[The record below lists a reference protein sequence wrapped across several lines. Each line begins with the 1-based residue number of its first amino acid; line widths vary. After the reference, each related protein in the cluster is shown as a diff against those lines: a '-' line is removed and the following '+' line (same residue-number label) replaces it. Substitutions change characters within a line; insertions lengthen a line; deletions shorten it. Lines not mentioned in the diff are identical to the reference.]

1 MSELTLAQREKLM
14 TDLRTVVADAESLLK
29 MTASEAGETA
39 SGLRDRLQERMAEA
53 KHRLL
58 TLQTGATEKVKAAG
72 HATDEYV
79 HEHPWHAVAVGAGV
93 GLLVGLLIGRR

>member
-1 MSELTLAQREKLM
+1 MSDITLAQREKLM
-14 TDLRTVVADAESLLK
+14 ADLRTVVADAENLLK
-29 MTASEAGETA
+29 LTANEAGEA
-39 SGLRDRLQERMAEA
+39 AIGLRQRLQDRMAEA

-58 TLQTGATEKVKAAG
+58 TMQTAATEKVKAAG